1 MLLGEVTVH
10 WCFYVFSLCVEMMIL
25 RIGVFSHF
33 LCTRKESDKESALKL
48 FLLLGRKSFRIK
60 KKKLHASPVR
70 VQRTGGSAVWLGK
83 SKRERNLKRA

>member
-1 MLLGEVTVH
+1 LVRED
-10 WCFYVFSLCVEMMIL
+10 YVSPNRIFSHFLHVEIKIP

-60 KKKLHASPVR
+60 KKKLYASPVR
-70 VQRTGGSAVWLGK
+70 V
-83 SKRERNLKRA
+83 